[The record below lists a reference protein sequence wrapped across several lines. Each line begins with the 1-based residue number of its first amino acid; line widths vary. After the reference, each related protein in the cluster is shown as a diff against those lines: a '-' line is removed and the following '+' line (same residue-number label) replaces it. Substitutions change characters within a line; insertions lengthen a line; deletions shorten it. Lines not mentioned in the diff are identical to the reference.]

1 MTKDVNFTTGIM
13 QNVFGLQDLILN
25 ITVIDA
31 TTREAIPGLSKIKFY
46 MFRNFFIEYFTQV
59 NIEGITIQPASDWNF
74 IRSGL
79 LTVPNPNLK

>member
-31 TTREAIPGLSKIKFY
+31 TTR
-46 MFRNFFIEYFTQV
+46 
-59 NIEGITIQPASDWNF
+59 
-74 IRSGL
+74 
-79 LTVPNPNLK
+79 